1 MSDDN
6 VRRLYEIMDEVRRE
20 QAQQN
25 ERLARIETKLDSN
38 SERCLGRG
46 SWMAGIDK
54 KVDELEASAN
64 SIGGAKGLLALIIS
78 ILAAIGAWVQR

>member
-25 ERLARIETKLDSN
+25 ERLARIETKLDGN
-38 SERCLGRG
+38 AERCLGRG
-46 SWMAGIDK
+46 ARMEEIDK
-54 KVDELEASAN
+54 KVDALEASDN
-64 SIGGAKGLLALIIS
+64 SIGGAKGLLAIVIS
-78 ILAAIGAWVQR
+78 ILAAIGAWVQK